1 MRPFQRRSA
10 PTIRT
15 CCGAS
20 KPSPNF
26 RRSGLDATQRLAR
39 LDRLV
44 AKRELRRD
52 GLNDASAYRVASPSA
67 SSGEWTSMAPP
78 PERLVTF
85 SRLHGERVWRRIGER
100 DGWAIW
106 ASECV
111 VCGGPVQ
118 ITTLL
123 GLRAIGSSRAFWT
136 VTCPAHRLTKTESG
150 KNCDSPPPGVGS
162 SRRSSEPSSRSDRR
176 PSGAP
181 LRPGKWPS
189 GRSGR
194 EPSFPWARPRG
205 RFTLP
210 SARRFTSDFILIQS
224 LALHKGSAWSGRPS
238 RRLGAKLAPR

>member
-1 MRPFQRRSA
+1 MLDLDVRQLWSLSGNATFPAPVSADDQNLLWSVEAITEFQTKWNLTRRNGW
-10 PTIRT
+10 R
-15 CCGAS
+15 
-20 KPSPNF
+20 
-26 RRSGLDATQRLAR
+26 R

-44 AKRELRRD
+44 AKRELRPD
-52 GLNDASAYRVASPSA
+52 GLNDSSAYRVASPSA

-136 VTCPAHRLTKTESG
+136 VTCPKHRLTKTESG
-150 KNCDSPPPGVGS
+150 KLRQPAT
-162 SRRSSEPSSRSDRR
+162 RREVFE
-176 PSGAP
+176 AI
-181 LRPGKWPS
+181 K
-189 GRSGR
+189 
-194 EPSFPWARPRG
+194 
-205 RFTLP
+205 
-210 SARRFTSDFILIQS
+210 
-224 LALHKGSAWSGRPS
+224 
-238 RRLGAKLAPR
+238 GAKLAQ